1 MQESRLLKPTPATSH
16 PDTQAPSPLPVQER
30 KTDCPME
37 GGTGFAPHPTDC
49 SKFINCWKGT
59 AHTQQCG
66 PGTLFNPQTLQ
77 CDFPYNVN
85 CIEATPSPQGELYED
100 NFIFLTLFTFESCS
114 LSPKGTR
121 YFSVFQIVQTG
132 CGTYMASCSVGT
144 WNSVPGCKAARA

>member
-1 MQESRLLKPTPATSH
+1 MTHVQFFISLADLLSRSYCERCQYDVCFINVTPVEKRPERESRLLKPTPATSH
-16 PDTQAPSPLPVQER
+16 HATQALAPLPVQKI

-37 GGTGFAPHPTDC
+37 GGTGLAPHPTDC

-85 CIEATPSPQGELYED
+85 CIVSAPSPQGELYED
-100 NFIFLTLFTFESCS
+100 KFIFFNIIYLQQL
-114 LSPKGTR
+114 
-121 YFSVFQIVQTG
+121 
-132 CGTYMASCSVGT
+132 
-144 WNSVPGCKAARA
+144 